1 MKTVNWDQYRGQCV
15 FETDVIRGTVVA
27 DGRRFSVAD
36 LVWKPSEFKV
46 DRGMA
51 LAPYRLLAR
60 SAWMGEVREMAHT
73 VAPTDD
79 GIVVTF
85 QPTAAHHARLQV
97 TVSFL
102 DPDSIDCTVDITSH
116 AYYPDYELM
125 ISAYFA
131 EGLRP
136 GAYIGPGVRG
146 VTTEAEQVAPVES
159 PIYRDMYVAFPRDE
173 RAANLLNDGRW
184 QRGRHFTRFTTAR
197 YYGLPVGVYAHED
210 SGLNVLLMGRPEDVF
225 AVSMAYHS
233 DNPLDN
239 VGQHRSLY
247 LSLFGR
253 DIHPG
258 QRIRMTYRM
267 QLGEF
272 GNQPEQHVRQYERFL
287 ASYPPVTHIDV
298 DSSIGP

>member
-1 MKTVNWDQYRGQCV
+1 MTNVTWDQQQGACF
-15 FETDVIRGTVVA
+15 FETEVMRGKVIANGS
-27 DGRRFSVAD
+27 RFSVTD
-36 LVWKPSEFKV
+36 LEWKPSAIRI

-73 VAPTDD
+73 VAPTDS
-79 GIVVTF
+79 GVVLTF
-85 QPTAAHHARLQV
+85 DPTDAHHARLEFTLEIV
-97 TVSFL
+97 E
-102 DPDSIDCTVDITSH
+102 PDSIDCRVDITSH

-136 GAYIGPGVRG
+136 GGYVGPGVRAA
-146 VTTEAEQVAPVES
+146 TSELEQVRPVEN
-159 PIYRDMYVAFPRDE
+159 PIYKHMYVAFPRDE
-173 RAANLLNDGRW
+173 RSANLLSDGRW
-184 QRGRHFTRFTTAR
+184 QRGRHFTRFAAVR
-197 YYGLPVGVYAHED
+197 YYGLPLGVYGHER
-210 SGLNVLLMGRPEDVF
+210 SGLDVLLMGRSDDVF

-233 DNPLDN
+233 DDPLDD

-247 LSLFGR
+247 LSLLGR

-258 QRIRMTYRM
+258 QRVRTTYRM

-272 GNQPEQHVRQYERFL
+272 GHQPEQHVAQHEKFL
-287 ASYPPVTHIDV
+287 AKYPAVGHLDIESEV
-298 DSSIGP
+298 G